1 MKDEGE
7 KDEYGGLS
15 FRRTPFKPEARALK
29 PRPTQ
34 SQPTVIPPS
43 YFIPHP
49 LFFPR
54 VNPPLP
60 FRYMAMEGPIGVG
73 KTSLT
78 SLLAKRFRGTKI
90 LEDVDNPFLDDF
102 YKDKRG
108 AAFRTEL
115 FFLLS
120 RYDQQRTMT
129 QRDLFTELVLADYT
143 FPKSKIFA
151 YLTLDD
157 SELMIY
163 NRLYDLLF
171 ESVPKPELVIYL
183 QGNLDTL
190 LKRIKKRGRNY
201 EKAISP
207 QYLQELSEA
216 YSHYFYRYDE
226 TPLLVVN
233 TNEIDFVNK
242 PEHFDQ
248 LIEQIRNAKK
258 GTQYYVPLGS

>member
-1 MKDEGE
+1 M
-7 KDEYGGLS
+7 
-15 FRRTPFKPEARALK
+15 PA
-29 PRPTQ
+29 
-34 SQPTVIPPS
+34 
-43 YFIPHP
+43 
-49 LFFPR
+49 
-54 VNPPLP
+54 LP
-60 FRYMAMEGPIGVG
+60 FRHIAIEGPIGVG

-78 SLLAKRFRGTKI
+78 GLLAKRFKGTRVLADI
-90 LEDVDNPFLDDF
+90 ENPFLDDF

-120 RYDQQRTMT
+120 RYDQQRGMS
-129 QRDLFTELVLADYT
+129 QRDLFAELTISDYT
-143 FPKSKIFA
+143 FQKSKIFA

-163 NRLYDLLF
+163 NRLYELLN
-171 ESVPKPELVIYL
+171 ETVPRPDLVIYL

-190 LKRIKKRGRNY
+190 LKRIKKRGRAY

-233 TNEIDFVNK
+233 TNEIDFVHT

-248 LIEQIRNAKK
+248 LVEQIRNAQK

>member
-1 MKDEGE
+1 M
-7 KDEYGGLS
+7 
-15 FRRTPFKPEARALK
+15 
-29 PRPTQ
+29 
-34 SQPTVIPPS
+34 
-43 YFIPHP
+43 
-49 LFFPR
+49 
-54 VNPPLP
+54 PPLP
-60 FRYMAMEGPIGVG
+60 FRHIAIEGPIGVG

-78 SLLAKRFRGTKI
+78 GLLAKRFKGTRV
-90 LEDVDNPFLDDF
+90 LADVENPFLDDF

-115 FFLLS
+115 FFLLA
-120 RYDQQRTMT
+120 RHDQQRGIS
-129 QRDLFTELVLADYT
+129 QRDLFTELTIADYT

-163 NRLYDLLF
+163 NRLFELLH
-171 ESVPKPELVIYL
+171 ETVPRPDLVIYL

-190 LKRIKKRGRNY
+190 LKRIKKRGRAY

-233 TNEIDFVNK
+233 TNEIDFVHTS
-242 PEHFDQ
+242 EHFDQ
-248 LIEQIRNAKK
+248 LVEQIRNAQK

>member
-1 MKDEGE
+1 MV
-7 KDEYGGLS
+7 
-15 FRRTPFKPEARALK
+15 
-29 PRPTQ
+29 Q
-34 SQPTVIPPS
+34 
-43 YFIPHP
+43 
-49 LFFPR
+49 
-54 VNPPLP
+54 LP
-60 FRYMAMEGPIGVG
+60 WKHIAVEGPIGVG
-73 KTSLT
+73 KTSLVT
-78 SLLAKRFRGTKI
+78 LLAKRFRGTKI

-108 AAFRTEL
+108 AAFRCQL

-120 RYDQQRTMT
+120 RFDQQRQIA
-129 QRDLFTELVLADYT
+129 QRDLFTQLILADYT
-143 FPKSKIFA
+143 FQKSKIFA
-151 YLTLDD
+151 HLTLDD

-163 NRLYDLLF
+163 NRLYDLLV
-171 ESVPKPELVIYL
+171 ETVPKPDLVIYL
-183 QGNLDTL
+183 QANIDTL
-190 LKRIKKRGRNY
+190 LRRIKKRARNY

-233 TNEIDFVNK
+233 TNDIDFVNT

-248 LIEQIRNAKK
+248 LVEQIRNAQK

>member
-1 MKDEGE
+1 MSE
-7 KDEYGGLS
+7 
-15 FRRTPFKPEARALK
+15 T
-29 PRPTQ
+29 
-34 SQPTVIPPS
+34 
-43 YFIPHP
+43 
-49 LFFPR
+49 
-54 VNPPLP
+54 LP
-60 FRYMAMEGPIGVG
+60 FRHIAIEGPIGAG

-78 SLLAKRFRGTKI
+78 GLLARRFRGTKV
-90 LEDVDNPFLDDF
+90 LEDVDNPFLPEF

-120 RYDQQRTMT
+120 RYDQQRTLG
-129 QRDLFTELVLADYT
+129 QRDLFTELVVADYS

-163 NRLYDLLF
+163 NRLYDLLR
-171 ESVPKPELVIYL
+171 ESVPKPDLVIYL
-183 QGNLDTL
+183 QASLDTL
-190 LKRIKKRGRNY
+190 TRRIKKRGRAY
-201 EKAISP
+201 EKSISSS
-207 QYLQELSEA
+207 YLQELSEA

-233 TNEIDFVNK
+233 TNDIDFVHT

-248 LIEQIRNAKK
+248 LVEQVRNAQK

>member
-1 MKDEGE
+1 M
-7 KDEYGGLS
+7 
-15 FRRTPFKPEARALK
+15 
-29 PRPTQ
+29 
-34 SQPTVIPPS
+34 PS
-43 YFIPHP
+43 
-49 LFFPR
+49 
-54 VNPPLP
+54 LP
-60 FRYMAMEGPIGVG
+60 WKHVAIEGPIGVG
-73 KTSLT
+73 KTSLAA
-78 SLLAKRFRGTKI
+78 LLAKRFRGTKI

-120 RYDQQRTMT
+120 RYDQQRQVA
-129 QRDLFTELVLADYT
+129 QRDLFSDLIIADYT

-163 NRLYDLLF
+163 NRLFDLLH
-171 ESVPKPELVIYL
+171 ETVPKPDLVLYL
-183 QGNLDTL
+183 QANLDTL
-190 LKRIKKRGRNY
+190 LRRIKKRGRAY
-201 EKAISP
+201 EKSISP

-233 TNEIDFVNK
+233 TNDIDFVST
-242 PEHFDQ
+242 PAHFDQ
-248 LIEQIRNAKK
+248 LVEQIRNAQK

>member
-1 MKDEGE
+1 MGCIV
-7 KDEYGGLS
+7 YPS
-15 FRRTPFKPEARALK
+15 TAVTARL
-29 PRPTQ
+29 
-34 SQPTVIPPS
+34 
-43 YFIPHP
+43 PHKHIA
-49 LFFPR
+49 
-54 VNPPLP
+54 V
-60 FRYMAMEGPIGVG
+60 EGPIGAG

-78 SLLAKRFRGTKI
+78 NLLAKRFRGTKI
-90 LEDVDNPFLDDF
+90 LEDVDNPFLSDF
-102 YKDKRG
+102 YKDKRS
-108 AAFRTEL
+108 AAFRCEL

-120 RYDQQRTMT
+120 RFDQQRAVA
-129 QRDLFTELVLADYT
+129 QRDLFTELILADYT

-151 YLTLDD
+151 HLTLDD

-163 NRLYDLLF
+163 NRLYDLLH
-171 ESVPKPELVIYL
+171 ESVPRPELVIYL
-183 QGNLDTL
+183 QANIDTL

-233 TNEIDFVNK
+233 TNDIDFVNT

-248 LIEQIRNAKK
+248 LVEQIRNAQK

>member
-1 MKDEGE
+1 MQKSTAFCIRHSAFRLER
-7 KDEYGGLS
+7 LS
-15 FRRTPFKPEARALK
+15 
-29 PRPTQ
+29 
-34 SQPTVIPPS
+34 
-43 YFIPHP
+43 
-49 LFFPR
+49 FPR
-54 VNPPLP
+54 VPPTRAVP
-60 FRYMAMEGPIGVG
+60 FRHIAVEGPIGVG

-78 SLLAKRFRGTKI
+78 GMLAKQFRGTKI

-120 RYDQQRTMT
+120 RYDQQKTLT
-129 QRDLFTELVLADYT
+129 QQDLFTQLVIADYS

-151 YLTLDD
+151 YLTLED

-163 NRLYDLLF
+163 NRLYDLLY
-171 ESVPKPELVIYL
+171 ETVPKPDLLIYL

-190 LKRIKKRGRNY
+190 LRRIKKRGRAY
-201 EKAISP
+201 EKSISP

-233 TNEIDFVNK
+233 TNEIDFVNT

-258 GTQYYVPLGS
+258 GTQYYVPLGSK

>member
-1 MKDEGE
+1 MT
-7 KDEYGGLS
+7 
-15 FRRTPFKPEARALK
+15 R
-29 PRPTQ
+29 
-34 SQPTVIPPS
+34 
-43 YFIPHP
+43 
-49 LFFPR
+49 
-54 VNPPLP
+54 PLP
-60 FRYMAMEGPIGVG
+60 WRHIAVEGPIGVG

-78 SLLAKRFRGTKI
+78 GLLAKHFRGTKI
-90 LEDVDNPFLDDF
+90 LEDVDNPFLDEF

-120 RYDQQRTMT
+120 RYDQQRGIA
-129 QRDLFTELVLADYT
+129 QRDLFTSLIIADYS

-163 NRLYDLLF
+163 NRLYGLLR
-171 ESVPKPELVIYL
+171 ENVPKPELVIYL
-183 QGNLDTL
+183 QATLDTL
-190 LKRIKKRGRNY
+190 FKRIKRRGRAY
-201 EKAISP
+201 EKSISP
-207 QYLQELSEA
+207 QYLQEVSEA

-233 TNEIDFVNK
+233 TNDIDFVNT

-248 LIEQIRNAKK
+248 LVEQIRNAQK

>member
-1 MKDEGE
+1 MVNVECGVVR
-7 KDEYGGLS
+7 LS
-15 FRRTPFKPEARALK
+15 HSTFNIKHASFILP
-29 PRPTQ
+29 PRM
-34 SQPTVIPPS
+34 SPS
-43 YFIPHP
+43 H
-49 LFFPR
+49 
-54 VNPPLP
+54 PLP
-60 FRYMAMEGPIGVG
+60 FRHVAVEGPIGVG
-73 KTSLT
+73 KTTLT
-78 SLLAKRFRGTKI
+78 GMLAKRFRGTKI
-90 LEDVDNPFLDDF
+90 LEDADNPFLDDF

-120 RYDQQRTMT
+120 RYDQQRTLT
-129 QRDLFTELVLADYT
+129 QQDLFTQLIIADYS

-163 NRLYDLLF
+163 NRLYELLY
-171 ESVPKPELVIYL
+171 ETVPKPDLVIYL

-190 LKRIKKRGRNY
+190 LKRIKKRGRAY
-201 EKAISP
+201 EKSISP

-233 TNEIDFVNK
+233 TNEIDFVNI
-242 PEHFDQ
+242 PDHLDQ

-258 GTQYYVPLGS
+258 GTQYYVPLGSK

>member
-1 MKDEGE
+1 M
-7 KDEYGGLS
+7 
-15 FRRTPFKPEARALK
+15 PE
-29 PRPTQ
+29 Q
-34 SQPTVIPPS
+34 
-43 YFIPHP
+43 
-49 LFFPR
+49 
-54 VNPPLP
+54 LP
-60 FRYMAMEGPIGVG
+60 WRHIAVEGPIGAG
-73 KTSLT
+73 KTSL
-78 SLLAKRFRGTKI
+78 SGLLAKRFRGTKI

-120 RYDQQRTMT
+120 RYDQQRQLA
-129 QRDLFTELVLADYT
+129 QRDLFTELVISDYT
-143 FPKSKIFA
+143 FPKSKLFA

-163 NRLYDLLF
+163 NRLYDLLY
-171 ESVPKPELVIYL
+171 ETVPKAELVIYL
-183 QGNLDTL
+183 QAGLDTL
-190 LKRIKKRGRNY
+190 LRRIKKRGRAY
-201 EKAISP
+201 EKSISP

-233 TNEIDFVNK
+233 TNDIDFVNT
-242 PEHFDQ
+242 PAHFDQ
-248 LIEQIRNAKK
+248 LVEQIRNAQR